1 MKLIVLICL
10 YCVYVKN
17 WCVAK
22 SMQTPQFED
31 VLVEDLMLAVGPKRK
46 QSGGSRLNS
55 SQEKKNSMQSNS
67 SSVTVNNKWC
77 YA

>member
-10 YCVYVKN
+10 YWVYVKN

-31 VLVEDLMLAVGPKRK
+31 
-46 QSGGSRLNS
+46 GGSRHNS
-55 SQEKKNSMQSNS
+55 SQEKKNPMQSNS
-67 SSVTVNNKWC
+67 SSVTVNNKWR